1 MSQQSFHQ
9 QTATGADI
17 NFTITTFSSDE
28 ILVYVDGV
36 LKSAG
41 SDYNINP
48 YNANGQSTVDWIG
61 TAPSSPSV
69 VRVVR
74 QTDVLNNGNTA
85 VEGRATFQ
93 AGSSVK
99 ADDLNNNTKQV
110 LRAIQELQ
118 DQKIQGYDIEDN
130 SITTVQIADNTITTD
145 NIANGTIVNADINAS
160 ADIAVDKLAN
170 GTARQLLQT
179 NAGGNG
185 VEFTSNVDVPGTLD
199 VTNAATFDSTV
210 TIGGAVTVNNTTT
223 LDDTTVDGVLDVN
236 GSATIDDITIDGSS
250 ITDSGDLDINA
261 PTINLDGNLRA
272 RPNGVGI
279 RFAVDDT
286 VVQTFVNFE
295 PYSNNQYDL
304 GSSSKQFKDLYID
317 GTANIDSLVAD
328 AANINGATT
337 LDNTTIDGA
346 LDLNGNLDVDGTTNL
361 DATNVVG
368 PLDVTGNILVSGN
381 VDGRDVAADGTKLD
395 GIESGA
401 TADQTNAEIR
411 AAVDAASDSNVFTD
425 ADHTK
430 LDGIETG
437 ATADQTNAEI
447 KTAYEANS
455 NTNAFTDAEQT
466 KLGNAVTLT
475 DAQTLTNKTLTT
487 PVINDFSG
495 TAIVTSGTST
505 SDNKVYSAKRSDE
518 LYTTQASQAATSA
531 TQSANSATA
540 SANSATAAANS
551 ATASASSAT
560 ASAASA
566 TTAANQASTAGT
578 HAATA
583 LTHLN
588 TFKGQYLGALS
599 SNPVTDSLG
608 NAIDVGDLYF
618 NTTDENI
625 KIFNGSTFQGIDEV
639 SLEVSNLANADF
651 SALYTASAGS
661 NSINLGG
668 LAVSGAV
675 FSNENISSTR
685 VSLAKGSTNYNLG
698 GI

>member
-28 ILVYVDGV
+28 IQVYVDGI

-74 QTDVLNNGNTA
+74 KTDVMNNGNTA
-85 VEGRATFQ
+85 VEGKATFQ

-118 DQKIQGYDIEDN
+118 DQKIQGYNLEDS
-130 SITTVQIADNTITTD
+130 SITTTQIT
-145 NIANGTIVNADINAS
+145 NGTITNIDISAS
-160 ADIAVDKLAN
+160 AAIA
-170 GTARQLLQT
+170 GTKINPAFGSQ
-179 NAGGNG
+179 N
-185 VEFTSNVDVPGTLD
+185 
-199 VTNAATFDSTV
+199 
-210 TIGGAVTVNNTTT
+210 ITTT
-223 LDDTTVDGVLDVN
+223 GTVDGRNV
-236 GSATIDDITIDGSS
+236 SADGS
-250 ITDSGDLDINA
+250 
-261 PTINLDGNLRA
+261 
-272 RPNGVGI
+272 
-279 RFAVDDT
+279 
-286 VVQTFVNFE
+286 
-295 PYSNNQYDL
+295 
-304 GSSSKQFKDLYID
+304 
-317 GTANIDSLVAD
+317 
-328 AANINGATT
+328 
-337 LDNTTIDGA
+337 
-346 LDLNGNLDVDGTTNL
+346 
-361 DATNVVG
+361 
-368 PLDVTGNILVSGN
+368 
-381 VDGRDVAADGTKLD
+381 KLD
-395 GIESGA
+395 GIEANATGDQTAAEIRTLVEAASDSNVFTDADHSKLNAIEAGATTDQTAAEIRSLVESASDSNVFTDADHTKLNNIETGA
-401 TADQTNAEIR
+401 TADQSNSEIR
-411 AAVDAASDSNVFTD
+411 AAVEAASDSNVFTD

-430 LDGIETG
+430 LNSLDLNKLNGIETG
-437 ATADQTNAEI
+437 ATADQTDAEI
-447 KTAYEANS
+447 RAAVESATDS
-455 NTNAFTDAEQT
+455 NVFTDADHT

-475 DAQTLTNKTLTT
+475 NSQTLTNKTLTT

-518 LYTTQASQAATSA
+518 LYSTQASQAAASA

-566 TTAANQASTAGT
+566 TTATNQASTAGT

-618 NTTDENI
+618 NTTDDNI
-625 KIFNGSTFQGIDEV
+625 RIFNGSTFQGIDET
-639 SLEVSNLANADF
+639 SLEVSSLANADF

>member
-28 ILVYVDGV
+28 IQVYVDGI

-74 QTDVLNNGNTA
+74 KTDVMNNGNTA
-85 VEGRATFQ
+85 VEGKATFQ

-118 DQKIQGYDIEDN
+118 DQKIQGYNLEDS
-130 SITTVQIADNTITTD
+130 SITTTQIT
-145 NIANGTIVNADINAS
+145 NGTITNIDISAS
-160 ADIAVDKLAN
+160 AAIA
-170 GTARQLLQT
+170 GTKINPAFGSQ
-179 NAGGNG
+179 N
-185 VEFTSNVDVPGTLD
+185 
-199 VTNAATFDSTV
+199 
-210 TIGGAVTVNNTTT
+210 ITTT
-223 LDDTTVDGVLDVN
+223 GTVDGRNV
-236 GSATIDDITIDGSS
+236 SADGS
-250 ITDSGDLDINA
+250 
-261 PTINLDGNLRA
+261 
-272 RPNGVGI
+272 
-279 RFAVDDT
+279 
-286 VVQTFVNFE
+286 
-295 PYSNNQYDL
+295 
-304 GSSSKQFKDLYID
+304 
-317 GTANIDSLVAD
+317 
-328 AANINGATT
+328 
-337 LDNTTIDGA
+337 
-346 LDLNGNLDVDGTTNL
+346 
-361 DATNVVG
+361 
-368 PLDVTGNILVSGN
+368 
-381 VDGRDVAADGTKLD
+381 KLD
-395 GIESGA
+395 GIEANATGDQTAAEIRTLVEAASDSNVFTDADHSKLNAIEAGATTDQTAAEIRSLVESASDSNVFTDADHTKLNNIETGA
-401 TADQTNAEIR
+401 TADQSNSEIR
-411 AAVDAASDSNVFTD
+411 AAVEAASDSNVFTD

-430 LDGIETG
+430 LNSLDLNKLNGIETG
-437 ATADQTNAEI
+437 ATADQTDAEI
-447 KTAYEANS
+447 RAAVESATDS
-455 NTNAFTDAEQT
+455 NVFTDADHT

-475 DAQTLTNKTLTT
+475 NSQTLTNKTLTT

-518 LYTTQASQAATSA
+518 LYSTQASQAAASA

-566 TTAANQASTAGT
+566 TTATNQASTAGT

-618 NTTDENI
+618 NTTDDNI
-625 KIFNGSTFQGIDEV
+625 RIFNGSTFQGIDET
-639 SLEVSNLANADF
+639 SLEVSSLANADF

-685 VSLAKGSTNYNLG
+685 ASLAKGSTNYNLG

>member
-28 ILVYVDGV
+28 IQVYVDGV

-74 QTDVLNNGNTA
+74 QTDVMNNGNTA

-118 DQKIQGYDIEDN
+118 DQRIQGYDLEDN
-130 SITTVQIADNTITTD
+130 SITTTQIT
-145 NIANGTIVNADINAS
+145 NGTITNIDISAS
-160 ADIAVDKLAN
+160 AAIA
-170 GTARQLLQT
+170 GTKINPAFGSQ
-179 NAGGNG
+179 N
-185 VEFTSNVDVPGTLD
+185 
-199 VTNAATFDSTV
+199 
-210 TIGGAVTVNNTTT
+210 ITTT
-223 LDDTTVDGVLDVN
+223 
-236 GSATIDDITIDGSS
+236 
-250 ITDSGDLDINA
+250 
-261 PTINLDGNLRA
+261 
-272 RPNGVGI
+272 
-279 RFAVDDT
+279 
-286 VVQTFVNFE
+286 
-295 PYSNNQYDL
+295 
-304 GSSSKQFKDLYID
+304 
-317 GTANIDSLVAD
+317 GT
-328 AANINGATT
+328 
-337 LDNTTIDGA
+337 
-346 LDLNGNLDVDGTTNL
+346 
-361 DATNVVG
+361 
-368 PLDVTGNILVSGN
+368 
-381 VDGRDVAADGTKLD
+381 VDGRDVSADGTKLD
-395 GIESGA
+395 GIEAGATGDQTAAEIKTLVEAATDSNVFTDADHSKLNAIEAGATADQTAAEIKTAYETNSNTNAFTDAEQSKLNAIEASATADQTASEIRALVESATDSNVFTDADHTKLNSLDLNKLNGIETGA

-437 ATADQTNAEI
+437 ATADQTASDI
-447 KTAYEANS
+447 S
-455 NTNAFTDAEQT
+455 G
-466 KLGNAVTLT
+466 LGFSTLT
-475 DAQTLTNKTLTT
+475 GTETLTNKTLTT

-495 TAIVTSGTST
+495 TAVVTSGTST

-518 LYTTQASQAATSA
+518 LYSTGASQAAA
-531 TQSANSATA
+531 
-540 SANSATAAANS
+540 SATAAASS
-551 ATASASSAT
+551 ATAAASSQSAAASSAT
-560 ASAASA
+560 TATTQA
-566 TTAANQASTAGT
+566 TTATTQAAN
-578 HAATA
+578 A

-599 SNPVTDSLG
+599 SDPTTDSLG

-618 NTTDENI
+618 STTDNNV
-625 KIFNGSTFQGIDEV
+625 KIFNGSTFQGIDET
-639 SLEVSNLANADF
+639 SLEVSSFANADF

-675 FSNENISSTR
+675 FSNENIASTR

>member
-28 ILVYVDGV
+28 IQVYVDGI

-74 QTDVLNNGNTA
+74 QTDVMNNGNTA

-118 DQKIQGYDIEDN
+118 DQRIQGYDLEDN
-130 SITTVQIADNTITTD
+130 SITTTQIT
-145 NIANGTIVNADINAS
+145 NGTITNIDISAS
-160 ADIAVDKLAN
+160 AAIA
-170 GTARQLLQT
+170 GTKINPAFGSQ
-179 NAGGNG
+179 N
-185 VEFTSNVDVPGTLD
+185 
-199 VTNAATFDSTV
+199 
-210 TIGGAVTVNNTTT
+210 ITTT
-223 LDDTTVDGVLDVN
+223 
-236 GSATIDDITIDGSS
+236 
-250 ITDSGDLDINA
+250 
-261 PTINLDGNLRA
+261 
-272 RPNGVGI
+272 
-279 RFAVDDT
+279 
-286 VVQTFVNFE
+286 
-295 PYSNNQYDL
+295 
-304 GSSSKQFKDLYID
+304 
-317 GTANIDSLVAD
+317 GT
-328 AANINGATT
+328 
-337 LDNTTIDGA
+337 
-346 LDLNGNLDVDGTTNL
+346 
-361 DATNVVG
+361 
-368 PLDVTGNILVSGN
+368 
-381 VDGRDVAADGTKLD
+381 VDGRDVSADGTKLD
-395 GIESGA
+395 GIEAGATGDQTAAEIKTLVEAATDSNVFTDADHSKLNAIEAGATADQTAAEIKTAYETNSNTNAFTDAEQSKLNAIEASATADQTASEIRALVESATDSNVFTDADHTKLNSLDLNKLNGIETGA

-437 ATADQTNAEI
+437 ATADQTASDI
-447 KTAYEANS
+447 S
-455 NTNAFTDAEQT
+455 G
-466 KLGNAVTLT
+466 LGFSTLT
-475 DAQTLTNKTLTT
+475 GTETLTNKTLTT

-495 TAIVTSGTST
+495 TAVVTSGTST

-518 LYTTQASQAATSA
+518 LYSTGASQAAA
-531 TQSANSATA
+531 
-540 SANSATAAANS
+540 SATAAASS
-551 ATASASSAT
+551 ATAAASSQSAAASSAT
-560 ASAASA
+560 TATTQA
-566 TTAANQASTAGT
+566 TTATTQAAN
-578 HAATA
+578 A

-599 SNPVTDSLG
+599 SDPTTDSLG

-618 NTTDENI
+618 STTDNNV
-625 KIFNGSTFQGIDEV
+625 KIFNGSTFQGIDET
-639 SLEVSNLANADF
+639 SLEVSSFANADF

-675 FSNENISSTR
+675 FSNENIASTR